1 MIKES
6 VIENM
11 NDGKEK
17 ELMKILKESG
27 KPFEKKIDG
36 YAVLCKEA
44 KKITFNDYEGVENT
58 LEVPEGSYVVC
69 NDDSTY
75 PKIVTADEFKST
87 NKFIEGKKEKDNP
100 EPKDEKPK
108 TGMDSMDY

>member
-27 KPFEKKIDG
+27 KPFERKIDG
-36 YAVLCKEA
+36 YAVKCKEA
-44 KKITFNDYEGVENT
+44 KKVTFNDYEGVENT

-75 PKIVTADEFKST
+75 PKIVTAEEFEGT
-87 NKFIEGKKEKDNP
+87 NRFLEESKKKE
-100 EPKDEKPK
+100 PKKEIKI
-108 TGMDSMDY
+108 GLESLA